1 MMEERENEEG
11 REKGREKGREEEK
24 EGEKVGGKTQR
35 EERGKRVGLEVIKQ
49 DDSELRCSPT
59 FQLALQRLQLLFVAT
74 VLLLQQ

>member
-1 MMEERENEEG
+1 MEERENEG
-11 REKGREKGREEEK
+11 REREGGREGGRES
-24 EGEKVGGKTQR
+24 GRGKTQR

-49 DDSELRCSPT
+49 DDSELSCSPT